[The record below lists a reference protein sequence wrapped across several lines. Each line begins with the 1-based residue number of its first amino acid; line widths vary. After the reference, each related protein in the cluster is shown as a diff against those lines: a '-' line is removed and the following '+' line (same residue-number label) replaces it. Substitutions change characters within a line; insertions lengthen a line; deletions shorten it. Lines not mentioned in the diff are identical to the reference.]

1 MVVKF
6 NGKCLVKEDKFTF
19 DKKLLNIYI
28 VYELDRNSNTFYQK
42 LKKLFVWISKSDKKK
57 Q

>member
-6 NGKCLVKEDKFTF
+6 NGSCLVKEDKFTF